1 MVDEP
6 DSNTV
11 QCSRCGGTDTR
22 KHGQHLGKQR
32 YYCKRCGRAF
42 TGSEYRYHPGQD
54 VTALKAENQ
63 RLQKVVEAAKRM
75 DDALEKYLELRTGRA
90 MRSLRERRERF
101 AYLLAGVEIEESDL
115 PDESEQ
121 SPKIEF
127 AHSQHR
133 LFDD

>member
-1 MVDEP
+1 MADEL
-6 DSNTV
+6 DSDTA
-11 QCSRCGGTDTR
+11 QCARCGGTDTR

-63 RLQKVVEAAKRM
+63 RLQKVVEAASRM
-75 DDALEKYLELRTGRA
+75 HAALEAYLDAPSR
-90 MRSLRERRERF
+90 RSRRKLDPKMVRF
-101 AYLLAGVEIEESDL
+101 SRLLAGVEMEETDS
-115 PDESEQ
+115 PDEKEQ
-121 SPKIEF
+121 SPEREF
-127 AHSQHR
+127 SQSQQR